1 MSECSCREAF
11 ERLDDFLDR
20 ELTVEEIARV
30 EAHLCECVECAEAYK
45 FEGRALECVRAKV
58 GKMKL
63 PQDLH
68 DRVIAALDECE
79 A

>member
-11 ERLDDFLDR
+11 EKLEDFLDR
-20 ELTVEEIARV
+20 ELTTEELSRV
-30 EAHLCECVECAEAYK
+30 EAHLCACVECAEAYR
-45 FEGRALECVRAKV
+45 FEGRVLECVKAKV

-63 PQDLH
+63 PKDLH

-79 A
+79 T